1 MSQGLNFANQNLCDR
16 SFKGKNLVGADFS
29 GADIRGCDFC
39 YSKLKDANFTN
50 VVTGKSQRQK
60 INFSILS
67 FVMAL
72 MFAGT
77 VMITSIMLIAFAI
90 IFIFGATIVN
100 RDVVYGVAIMAVI
113 VFAVGFAITFTG
125 SFTISGTKGVGVA
138 ITISMITAFAA
149 GLFGSNLAKLL
160 VSGAFN
166 AIANTSRTNP
176 LAALLVFLA
185 IEPLQI
191 FGSLYLFR
199 LAINVLRTS
208 TGTKFRYADLTNAS
222 FRNANLTSCD
232 FSSATIRD
240 VNWQKSQISRCKMP
254 SNFDS

>member
-16 SFKGKNLVGADFS
+16 SFKGKNLLGADFS
-29 GADIRGCDFC
+29 GADLRGCNFC
-39 YSKLKDANFTN
+39 YAKLKDANFTN
-50 VVTGKSQRQK
+50 VVTGRSPRQK
-60 INFSILS
+60 IGLNLLALI
-67 FVMAL
+67 MAL

-77 VMITSIMLIAFAI
+77 AMITSILLIAFAI
-90 IFIFGATIVN
+90 AFIFGTAVVN
-100 RDVVYGVAIMAVI
+100 RDLVYGVAIVAIV
-113 VFAVGFAITFTG
+113 VFAVSFAVTFTG
-125 SFTISGTKGVGVA
+125 SFTISGAKGVGIV
-138 ITISMITAFAA
+138 IVISLVTAFGS

-166 AIANTSRTNP
+166 AIANALKINS
-176 LAALLVFLA
+176 LASLLVFLA
-185 IEPLQI
+185 IAHLQI
-191 FGSLYLFR
+191 FGSFYLFR

-222 FRNANLTSCD
+222 FRKANLINCD
-232 FSSATIRD
+232 FSNAIIRD